1 VIVVADTSVLINLC
15 RVGQGSLFKS
25 LFREVVIPPEVAA
38 EFVSLTAS
46 VPRFSG
52 LSLPAGIREQSPVAL
67 LPAVCAAEGLDRGEA
82 AALSL
87 AVEIRAEAV
96 LIDERRGHEVAL
108 QLGLHTIGLL
118 GILLRAKSAGIVLRL
133 APVLKSL
140 ERDAGFWISEK
151 LRAEVLRLAHEDGPT

>member
-1 VIVVADTSVLINLC
+1 VIVVADTSVLINRC
-15 RVGQGSLFKS
+15 RVGQGGLFKS
-25 LFREVVIPPEVAA
+25 LFLEVVIPPEVAA
-38 EFVSLTAS
+38 EFDALTLS

-52 LSLPAGIREQSPVAL
+52 LCLPAGIREQSPAAL
-67 LPAVCAAEGLDRGEA
+67 HPSVRAAEGLDVGEA

-87 AVEIRAEAV
+87 AVEIHADAV

-118 GILLRAKSAGIVLRL
+118 GILLRAKAVGIVPQI
-133 APVLKSL
+133 APVIERL

-151 LRAEVLRLAHEDGPT
+151 LRADVLRLAGELT